1 MVSGETSPNAA
12 TVRPFSLFTSHMKQE
27 RTKCQPH
34 PIHRLSVQGKDTFY
48 QKRIRR
54 ARGTALRKKLVCSEK
69 EFLLHD
75 MGEWK
80 GMMGRI
86 FGGFLCCSKR
96 PNYD

>member
-48 QKRIRR
+48 QKQIRR
-54 ARGTALRKKLVCSEK
+54 K

-86 FGGFLCCSKR
+86 FGGFLCCFKR

>member
-1 MVSGETSPNAA
+1 MSTPPYSQTQRA
-12 TVRPFSLFTSHMKQE
+12 RKRYILSKKQ
-27 RTKCQPH
+27 
-34 PIHRLSVQGKDTFY
+34 
-48 QKRIRR
+48 IRR
-54 ARGTALRKKLVCSEK
+54 ARGTDLKKNLVCSEK

-86 FGGFLCCSKR
+86 FGGFLCCFKR